1 MKHTQNAIY
10 FPVVRCDTATAAVI
24 AGMTHV
30 KERRETITEDVR
42 LP

>member
-1 MKHTQNAIY
+1 MKHIQNAIHL
-10 FPVVRCDTATAAVI
+10 PVLRCDTATAAVI
-24 AGMTHV
+24 AGVTHV